1 MSGMTAV
8 RWHGRQDVRVD
19 RIPPAPT
26 PGPGQVRVAVA
37 WCGICG
43 TDLHEYRAGPF
54 LIPLTPHP
62 TTGCR
67 APIVLGHEISGHVE
81 SVGDGV
87 DEVGVGDL
95 VVLNA
100 LLPCGTCRPCRHG
113 ALHLCTR
120 LGHLGFSADGGLAE
134 LLSVP
139 QDMVVPVPAGVP
151 SDVAALAEPFA
162 VAIHAVGIAGDP
174 VGTDCVVLGAATIGL
189 CVASVLR
196 ARGNSVTVHDV
207 AGPRRE
213 HAAALGFATGD
224 PADAPM
230 VPLVFECSGAL
241 AALRRAVSIVEAGG
255 TVVLIGIPE
264 SDVPIDITDVVIREV
279 RLLGTMSHLRDRDL
293 RPTAEHVAAHADEAA
308 QLITARIELADTV
321 TRGLQVLDGPD
332 RSRHAKILV
341 RVGG

>member
-19 RIPPAPT
+19 RVAPPPA

-87 DEVGVGDL
+87 DEVAVGDL

-100 LLPCGTCRPCRHG
+100 LLPCGTCRPCRRG
-113 ALHLCTR
+113 APHLCTR

-139 QDMVVPVPAGVP
+139 LDMVVAVPAGVP
-151 SDVAALAEPFA
+151 ADLAALAEPFA
-162 VAIHAVGIAGDP
+162 VAMHAVGVAGDP
-174 VGTDCVVLGAATIGL
+174 VGADCVVFGAATIGL

-196 ARGNSVTVHDV
+196 ARGNTVTVHDV

-224 PADAPM
+224 PDEAP
-230 VPLVFECSGAL
+230 VAPLVFECSGAPQ
-241 AALRRAVSIVEAGG
+241 AVRRALSIVEAGG
-255 TVVLIGIPE
+255 TVVLIGIPG
-264 SDVPIDITDVVIREV
+264 SDVPVDIANVVMREL
-279 RLLGTMSHLRDRDL
+279 RLLGTMSHLRERDL
-293 RPTAEHVAAHADEAA
+293 RPAAEHVAAHLDEAA
-308 QLITARIELADTV
+308 QLITARIALADTV
-321 TRGLQVLDGPD
+321 TSGLQVLDGPD